1 MSCKALI
8 RLILSALAAGLL
20 MSCAGPPVT
29 EAPAPEPTVATK
41 PVPEV
46 PPPARSPETIL
57 QTPPTERRHDELVL
71 VAVGDVSQPAG
82 QWPAVTGRLGERVL
96 DPTRTLLA
104 SGDLVFMNL
113 ETPVT
118 DAEATA
124 DKPFAFTTPP
134 KRLGWYL
141 DAGFNLF
148 SLANNHI
155 ADAGKAGI
163 DATIEAIESQAAARG
178 IPVHH
183 AGAGRSG
190 PDRLRPVR
198 VSLPD
203 KDLSLAFFSVGF
215 SDSPSVV
222 HWQSPELPDAI
233 RAASTN
239 ESFDQVVISVH
250 AGAEYRHVPVAS
262 VRSAFRGYVDAG
274 ADLVLG
280 HHPHVIQPVE
290 CHGGGLIAYSLGN
303 FVFASRTLRHREND
317 ARLYGML
324 TRIVFRDRE
333 MLGAEIVPL
342 WVNNTEGWTLPDG
355 HHLPR
360 TDFTPRPLS
369 GPFADAFFD
378 DLADWSRA
386 IDVEPPRRHGDHG
399 WVTADCH
406 D

>member
-1 MSCKALI
+1 MSCNTLI
-8 RLILSALAAGLL
+8 RPTLSGLVAGLL
-20 MSCAGPPVT
+20 AACASPPAT
-29 EAPAPEPTVATK
+29 EAPAPEPTVTTNPA
-41 PVPEV
+41 PET
-46 PPPARSPETIL
+46 PSPARSPETIL
-57 QTPPTERRHDELVL
+57 QTPPSDRHSNELVL

-82 QWPAVTGRLGERVL
+82 QWPAVTERLGERVL
-96 DPTRTLLA
+96 DPTRPLLV
-104 SGDLVFMNL
+104 SGDLAFMNL

-134 KRLGWYL
+134 ERLGWYL

-155 ADAGKAGI
+155 ADAGESGI
-163 DATIEAIESQAAARG
+163 QNTIEAIESEAATRSAT
-178 IPVHH
+178 VHH

-190 PDRLRPVR
+190 PDRLEPVP

-203 KDLSLAFFSVGF
+203 KDLDLAFFSVGF
-215 SDSPSVV
+215 SDSPSVI
-222 HWQSPELPDAI
+222 HWQSHELPRAI
-233 RAASTN
+233 RAAAESK
-239 ESFDQVVISVH
+239 SFDQVVVSVH
-250 AGAEYRHVPVAS
+250 AGVEYRHVPVAS

-290 CHGGGLIAYSLGN
+290 CHDGGLIAYSLGN

-333 MLGAEIVPL
+333 LLGAEIVPL

-369 GPFADAFFD
+369 GAFADAFFD

-386 IDVEPPRRHGDHG
+386 IDAEPARRYGDRG
-399 WVTADCH
+399 WITADC
-406 D
+406 DG